1 MWNKTRHTYHEQKDD
16 CQQKEKVIS
25 REKIRR
31 RRSYI
36 TTSKHPCWIVNI
48 SDWRMTSKRKRK
60 SCRRSLKERCGRRNQ
75 SRWNNCWRNHGKLC
89 WKEWTRKE
97 KRWKEKLKRG
107 LSRMHEENEYK
118 LPSKIRNE
126 RTYFVFQ
133 TDQNIERE
141 GVLVWKTTA
150 EENWEL

>member
-31 RRSYI
+31 RRGYI
-36 TTSKHPCWIVNI
+36 TTSKRPWIVNI

-75 SRWNNCWRNHGKLC
+75 SRWNNCWRNRGKVC

-97 KRWKEKLKRG
+97 KRWKEKLKRE
-107 LSRMHEENEYK
+107 LSRMQEEKEYK

-126 RTYFVFQ
+126 RIYFVFQ

>member
-1 MWNKTRHTYHEQKDD
+1 MSKRMIW
-16 CQQKEKVIS
+16 QQKEKVIS

-75 SRWNNCWRNHGKLC
+75 SRWNNCWRNQGKLC
-89 WKEWTRKE
+89 WKEWTKKE

-107 LSRMHEENEYK
+107 LSRMHGENEYK

>member
-36 TTSKHPCWIVNI
+36 TTSKHPCWILNI

-75 SRWNNCWRNHGKLC
+75 SRWNNCWRNRGKVC
-89 WKEWTRKE
+89 WKEWTKKE

-107 LSRMHEENEYK
+107 LSRMHGENEYK

-150 EENWEL
+150 EENWEI

>member
-1 MWNKTRHTYHEQKDD
+1 MWNKTRHAYHEQKDD

-75 SRWNNCWRNHGKLC
+75 SRWNNCWRNRGKVC

-107 LSRMHEENEYK
+107 LSRMHGENEYK